1 MKKQIIKKIILTCVL
16 ITSSVLL
23 AGCNKEENTGGDG
36 FATFK
41 VEYAGVNVTPGE
53 NFKVDDI
60 KNGQTPDISKVKGC
74 AMYGFDHI
82 YTYDDIEINANIKE
96 DESEVIYSVFFIGD
110 KVSTPEGIKI
120 GSSVNEMLD
129 AYGDDYDEF
138 NGVYTYTGVG
148 VFLTIQ
154 TNKDVVT
161 SIEYTMVT
169 N

>member
-1 MKKQIIKKIILTCVL
+1 MKKQIFKKIILTCVL
-16 ITSSVLL
+16 ITSSILL
-23 AGCNKEENTGGDG
+23 AGCNKDVEAGEG
-36 FATFK
+36 FTKLK

-53 NFKVDDI
+53 AFNVNDI
-60 KNGQTPDISKVKGC
+60 KNGKTPDISKVKGC
-74 AMYGFDHI
+74 AMYGFNHI
-82 YTYDDIEINANIKE
+82 YTYDDIEINANIKD
-96 DESEVIYSVFFIGD
+96 DESEEIYSVFFIGD
-110 KVSTPEGIKI
+110 NVSTPEGIKI
-120 GSSVNEMLD
+120 GSSVDEMLN
-129 AYGDDYDEF
+129 AYGNEYDEF